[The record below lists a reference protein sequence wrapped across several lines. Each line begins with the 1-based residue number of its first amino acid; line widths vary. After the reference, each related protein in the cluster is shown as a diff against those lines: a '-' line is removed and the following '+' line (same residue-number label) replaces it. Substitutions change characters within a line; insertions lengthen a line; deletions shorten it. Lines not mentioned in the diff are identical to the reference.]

1 MLIPPSVFNAV
12 GCASKDAHRFQL
24 TGVLLSREADGKPVA
39 VATDGKTLVQ
49 ASWTEDDAKC
59 FPVYPSNP
67 VDFEAVPGYTAII
80 PSASCKRLEKM
91 SVSAGLNGSDQIE
104 NIALDEK
111 ASVESKQAQFSSTD
125 LDTVQRLDVKPIDAT
140 YPDYK
145 VVIDGI
151 DKASPG
157 NDRRIQTLDITPHI
171 LIQALQTMIKT
182 SALPKK
188 ECRVTLNVICEVDK
202 AGDSIPRPLSF
213 TAKGDKVETKAFVMP
228 MVRDK

>member
-12 GCASKDAHRFQL
+12 GCASKDANRFQL

-49 ASWTEDDAKC
+49 ASWKEDHATEY
-59 FPVYPSNP
+59 PVYPSNP
-67 VDFEAVPGYTAII
+67 VGHDSVPGYAAII
-80 PSASCKRLEKM
+80 PSASCKRLAKM
-91 SVSAGLNGSDQIE
+91 AVNPQVRYPILD
-104 NIALDEK
+104 NIALDEQ
-111 ASVESKQAQFSSTD
+111 ASVESKSAQFSSTD

-151 DKASPG
+151 ENSSP
-157 NDRRIQTLDITPHI
+157 DHVTRVQTLDINPHI

-188 ECRVTLNVICEVDK
+188 ECRVTLSVICEVNK
-202 AGDSIPRPLSF
+202 AGESIPRPLSF
-213 TAKGDKVETKAFVMP
+213 TSKGDKVETKAFVMP